1 MDLRNRDVGNDV
13 GHVVDRDHAILAE
26 IQRRGV
32 ITVRHELRWA
42 RITTVALAVV
52 AAFVALYTGDLVA
65 LLGAFGF
72 GTFAAALVPV
82 VAVGLNWKRG
92 TAAAAS
98 VAIGSSLLINF
109 SVKIFG
115 WTMPWGI
122 DVGAA
127 SMAVSLFLYLSIS
140 LLSRPDEMDPRVGAV
155 MDL

>member
-1 MDLRNRDVGNDV
+1 M
-13 GHVVDRDHAILAE
+13 
-26 IQRRGV
+26 
-32 ITVRHELRWA
+32 RHELRWA